1 MLYYRVLIVIST
13 RDNCNYYLVEVSVFF
28 IRVFHFISYRS
39 NQSLLL
45 PLGASASTRSLTL
58 TGALNTD
65 WDGEGG
71 AKNRLK
77 EAVDS
82 FRLEGL
88 IVDGVRLSA
97 V

>member
-1 MLYYRVLIVIST
+1 MYDFCRPPPHISPYLI
-13 RDNCNYYLVEVSVFF
+13 
-28 IRVFHFISYRS
+28 
-39 NQSLLL
+39 QSLLL
-45 PLGASASTRSLTL
+45 MLSTSASTRSFPL

-88 IVDGVRLSA
+88 IVDGVRLGGA
-97 V
+97 

>member
-1 MLYYRVLIVIST
+1 MALTSRF
-13 RDNCNYYLVEVSVFF
+13 RPHRC
-28 IRVFHFISYRS
+28 H
-39 NQSLLL
+39 QSLFLL
-45 PLGASASTRSLTL
+45 LDVSASTRSLPL
-58 TGALNTD
+58 AGALNTD

-88 IVDGVRLSA
+88 IVDGVRLGA